1 MTAPA
6 AAPPPAVRS
15 GRRRA
20 RLRSTVNAAA
30 AVLVALVLGAGVI
43 AAAGGNP
50 ITAYADIVTGTF
62 GSGSTITLMLG
73 EVTPLLLIGLG
84 LGMAF
89 RGRVWNIGAEGQY
102 VAGAVAGGAFAIL
115 SPVQAPVVLIPAALA
130 VGSAAGAA
138 WGWIVGKFQAKWGV
152 NEVISSLLLNY
163 VAIFGVAYLVRIPLR
178 DPDYYLPQSKLIPS
192 AARLPD
198 LPLLNVHAGLLIG
211 LACVPI
217 VMYAMGRT
225 PFGFRVRVL
234 GMNRDAARAAGID
247 TDRLIVKVMMISGG
261 FAGLAGI
268 AQVLGLESRLNNN
281 LDAGYG
287 FTAIIAA
294 LLGRMRPIGIVLASV
309 FIATITV
316 GGDILQRSQQVPR
329 AAVFVLQALFVI
341 VLLAADK
348 LARR

>member
-1 MTAPA
+1 MTAP
-6 AAPPPAVRS
+6 APPPAVRS
-15 GRRRA
+15 RRWKDRIG
-20 RLRSTVNAAA
+20 SPVNVVGAAA
-30 AVLVALVLGAGVI
+30 VALVLGAGVI
-43 AAAGGNP
+43 AVAGGNP

-62 GSGSTITLMLG
+62 GSRSTITLMLG

-84 LGMAF
+84 LAIAF
-89 RGRVWNIGAEGQY
+89 QGRVWNIGAEGQY
-102 VAGAVAGGAFAIL
+102 LVGAVVGGAFAIL
-115 SPVQAPVVLIPAALA
+115 SPVQASVVLIPAALL
-130 VGSAAGAA
+130 VGTAAGAA
-138 WGWIVGKFQAKWGV
+138 WGWIVGKFQAVWGV

-163 VAIFGVAYLVRIPLR
+163 VAIFGVAYLVRQPLR

-198 LPLLNVHAGLLIG
+198 LPFLDVHAGLLIG
-211 LACVPI
+211 LIFVPVVI
-217 VMYAMGRT
+217 YAMGRT
-225 PFGFRVRVL
+225 PFGFKVRVL

-247 TDRLIVKVMMISGG
+247 TNRLIVKVMMISGG

-268 AQVLGLESRLNNN
+268 AQVLGVESRLNNN

-287 FTAIIAA
+287 FTAIITA
-294 LLGRMRPIGIVLASV
+294 LLGRMRPLGIVLSSV

-316 GGDILQRSQQVPR
+316 GGDIVQRSQQVPR

-341 VLLAADK
+341 VLLVADK

>member
-6 AAPPPAVRS
+6 AAPPASPPS
-15 GRRRA
+15 GRRTRI
-20 RLRSTVNAAA
+20 RSAAA
-30 AVLVALVLGAGVI
+30 AGCAVAVALVLGGGVI
-43 AAAGGNP
+43 VAAGGNP
-50 ITAYADIVTGTF
+50 VTAYVDMFAGAF
-62 GSGSTITLMLG
+62 GSASTITLMLG

-84 LGMAF
+84 LGAAF

-102 VAGAVAGGAFAIL
+102 LVGAVAGGAFAVL
-115 SPVQAPVVLIPAALA
+115 SPVQASAVLIPAAIA
-130 VGSAAGAA
+130 AGAAAGAA
-138 WGWIVGKFQAKWGV
+138 WGWIVGKLQAVWGV

-163 VAIFGVAYLVRIPLR
+163 VAVFGVAYLVRRPLR

-198 LPLLNVHAGLLIG
+198 VPFLDVHSGLLIG
-211 LACVPI
+211 LALVPV
-217 VMYAMGRT
+217 VMYTIGRT

-247 TDRLIVKVMMISGG
+247 TNRLIVKVMMISGG

-268 AQVLGLESRLNNN
+268 AQVLGLESRLNND
-281 LDAGYG
+281 LAAGYG
-287 FTAIIAA
+287 FTGIIVA
-294 LLGRMRPIGIVLASV
+294 LLGRMRPIGIVLSAV
-309 FIATITV
+309 FIAAVTV
-316 GGDILQRSQQVPR
+316 GGDIVQRSQQVPR

-341 VLLAADK
+341 VLLAADR